1 LRSGKRKQPFCF
13 DVGDGAIFAF
23 AGLWDRW
30 RAQHG
35 AAVDTFTILTTTAN
49 HLLEGVHDRMPVI
62 LPPERYDLWLDP
74 QIQDTAVMGLLR
86 PFDAGCMRSYPVSA
100 RLNSVGNDDAE
111 CSTPIEPVAG
121 TPSLFD

>member
-1 LRSGKRKQPFCF
+1 MGKKNGRQVFKKIRFQM
-13 DVGDGAIFAF
+13 I
-23 AGLWDRW
+23 
-30 RAQHG
+30 
-35 AAVDTFTILTTTAN
+35 AN
-49 HLLEGVHDRMPVI
+49 I